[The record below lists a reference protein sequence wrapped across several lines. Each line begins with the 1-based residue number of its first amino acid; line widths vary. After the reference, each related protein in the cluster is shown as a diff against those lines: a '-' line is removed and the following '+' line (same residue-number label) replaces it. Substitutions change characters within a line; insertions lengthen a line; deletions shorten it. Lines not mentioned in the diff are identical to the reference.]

1 MATALFP
8 LPSLPNHHPH
18 TVPTEHPHVSQPPT
32 EEHHDTRTNEHSA
45 HNAPVA
51 RDDDSDSNLG
61 TGVDLGTLTGRRIT
75 LKPRRTLSLSPTPA
89 RTGDMSMG
97 RNLRAARCLD
107 FTDKDDDDGLYQPS
121 DSESEGA
128 KKKGDAVETNPA
140 NGLSLKERFLKSRG
154 PLGASLSSKGIHHR
168 QSVSVKRPLDV
179 VLPCQEIQY
188 LDICY
193 QKVGNL
199 KVQFSPIPRKKI
211 SYHPVLHNS
220 IHYCDVPY
228 CGSDERPIK
237 RKPLQRSHSI
247 AVAGEKVGYDWT
259 SSYKLR

>member
-1 MATALFP
+1 
-8 LPSLPNHHPH
+8 
-18 TVPTEHPHVSQPPT
+18 
-32 EEHHDTRTNEHSA
+32 
-45 HNAPVA
+45 
-51 RDDDSDSNLG
+51 
-61 TGVDLGTLTGRRIT
+61 
-75 LKPRRTLSLSPTPA
+75 
-89 RTGDMSMG
+89 MG

-140 NGLSLKERFLKSRG
+140 NGLSLKERLLKSRG

-193 QKVGNL
+193 QKV
-199 KVQFSPIPRKKI
+199 QFSPIPRKKI
-211 SYHPVLHNS
+211 AYHPVLHNS

-228 CGSDERPIK
+228 CGTDERPIK

-247 AVAGEKVGYDWT
+247 AVADLREKVDCEWT